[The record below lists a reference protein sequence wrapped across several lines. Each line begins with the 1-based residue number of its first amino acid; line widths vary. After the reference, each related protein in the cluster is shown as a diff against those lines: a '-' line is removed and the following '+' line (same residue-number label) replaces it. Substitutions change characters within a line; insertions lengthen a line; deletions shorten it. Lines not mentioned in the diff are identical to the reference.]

1 MSLSKRY
8 KPVTTAAADL
18 REAYGQNAAKKI
30 ARDFGVAVVTAKV
43 WLAGRFPMARREEL
57 AHRIAAKLDERDARS
72 AEIRRR
78 WSGGDGEEDR
88 AVDRG
93 HAVAH
98 RAQTDGLGG
107 EVKRP

>member
-1 MSLSKRY
+1 MSGKHTS
-8 KPVTTAAADL
+8 VTTAAADL

-43 WLAGRFPMARREEL
+43 WLGGRFPMARREEM

-78 WSGGDGEEDR
+78 WSGVNSEEDR
-88 AVDRG
+88 AVDSRR
-93 HAVAH
+93 AVLD
-98 RAQTDGLGG
+98 RTQIDGLGG
-107 EVKRP
+107 E